1 MKLRVILISP
11 PPSPVLLPINGVSK
25 QDTSCETSVQ
35 KDRVLSGVEN
45 IPPPQ
50 RVIHIFM
57 LAVKAIALTQLCV
70 CVCLCQKLLVI
81 KLQDMLHEYLS
92 FVVCDMVHIHV
103 SILLWLSANRL
114 LSLCF

>member
-25 QDTSCETSVQ
+25 QDPSCETTVQ

-50 RVIHIFM
+50 RVMHIVM
-57 LAVKAIALTQLCV
+57 LSIKAILLTRLCV
-70 CVCLCQKLLVI
+70 CVSKIACNQVAG
-81 KLQDMLHEYLS
+81 HGS
-92 FVVCDMVHIHV
+92 
-103 SILLWLSANRL
+103 
-114 LSLCF
+114 